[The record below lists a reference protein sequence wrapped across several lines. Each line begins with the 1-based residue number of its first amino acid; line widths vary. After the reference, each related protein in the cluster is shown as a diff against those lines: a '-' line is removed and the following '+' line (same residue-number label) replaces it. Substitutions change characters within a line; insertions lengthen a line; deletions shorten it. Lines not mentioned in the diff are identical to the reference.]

1 MQSHLC
7 PLYQKFVDPGL
18 DTSPP
23 PSFSLCSQ
31 SFFFLNKKKKYF
43 LLSFWIIHK
52 IVGNL
57 SLNKPDKHLMWN
69 LKHALKRLS
78 LTIYLLKKRRWW
90 GTPAIT
96 ANSHWFRYIIPFC
109 FLPFLFC
116 ISYFLFDHNKEVFCL
131 SLNRKRLFSLIND
144 LPTVFEVVTGR
155 KPTKDKPSVDGGSK
169 SKNSTKVKC
178 YLFHLSEG

>member
-7 PLYQKFVDPGL
+7 PLYQKFVDHRFRYLP
-18 DTSPP
+18 SPLHFLFV
-23 PSFSLCSQ
+23 PSP
-31 SFFFLNKKKKYF
+31 FLFYFNF

-52 IVGNL
+52 KVGNL
-57 SLNKPDKHLMWN
+57 SRNKPDKHLMWN
-69 LKHALKRLS
+69 LKHALTRLS

-116 ISYFLFDHNKEVFCL
+116 ISYLLFDHNKEVFCL
-131 SLNRKRLFSLIND
+131 SLNRKRIFSLIND

-178 YLFHLSEG
+178 SLFHLSEG